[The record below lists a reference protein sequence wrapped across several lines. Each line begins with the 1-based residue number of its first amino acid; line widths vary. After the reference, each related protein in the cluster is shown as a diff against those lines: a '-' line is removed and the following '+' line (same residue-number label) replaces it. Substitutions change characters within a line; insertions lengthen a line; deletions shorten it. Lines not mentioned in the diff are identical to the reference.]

1 MASIPNLFSWE
12 NPAGAKQGITLLT
25 IMWTMQ
31 YLWLSQLILHFP
43 GFRRKKVVMVQ
54 RSQSKLCLKTK
65 RERGLL
71 ETKRVKLRSVKG
83 NVHVKEIILLS

>member
-12 NPAGAKQGITLLT
+12 NPAGAKQGIT

-31 YLWLSQLILHFP
+31 YLWLSQLIFHFP
-43 GFRRKKVVMVQ
+43 GFHRKKAVMVQ

-65 RERGLL
+65 R
-71 ETKRVKLRSVKG
+71 KRPSGDK
-83 NVHVKEIILLS
+83 KE